1 MLGIRFQRWI
11 HNSDDLCWNSIVYQI
26 DSMLGAS
33 LLINN
38 NYYQLNEL
46 NPIGYDTN
54 IINELIEGY
63 EYFEID

>member
-1 MLGIRFQRWI
+1 
-11 HNSDDLCWNSIVYQI
+11 
-26 DSMLGAS
+26 MLGAS